1 MLFCSPE
8 GFKKLR
14 RRWLF
19 VISFWSCLGSSVRLW
34 ELNSNSL
41 GRHFLQRLINTC
53 DTPSLKIRQCI
64 FWHNMPVV
72 YLKKSS
78 VILVWNCA
86 ELCFLVPSLITLV
99 MIHIH
104 RWSSSNG
111 WILWYWYVSMLMI
124 NYYTKLTNAPQ
135 DPLYIYIC
143 CLTIQMVG
151 RSPENSFGQL
161 FCDEK
166 CPKLLSHFYNSIKQ
180 TWWLGFLLRHI
191 LIYAS
196 YYFYTGPTK
205 SCCNC
210 NNIMLGD
217 RQLCKHIQDFQL
229 LACLLLCLLL

>member
-1 MLFCSPE
+1 M
-8 GFKKLR
+8 
-14 RRWLF
+14 
-19 VISFWSCLGSSVRLW
+19 
-34 ELNSNSL
+34 
-41 GRHFLQRLINTC
+41 
-53 DTPSLKIRQCI
+53 
-64 FWHNMPVV
+64 
-72 YLKKSS
+72 
-78 VILVWNCA
+78 ILVCKYVNDKLLHKTYQC
-86 ELCFLVPSLITLV
+86 TT
-99 MIHIH
+99 
-104 RWSSSNG
+104 RSS
-111 WILWYWYVSMLMI
+111 I
-124 NYYTKLTNAPQ
+124 
-135 DPLYIYIC
+135 YIYM
-143 CLTIQMVG
+143 LSDHSDGGEVSRELLWATI
-151 RSPENSFGQL
+151 